1 MAAPRA
7 FIFDLDGTLIDTRE
21 DLTSAVNYIRGRF
34 GLSRV
39 SSSEVMRHTGLGLR
53 YLVEQTV
60 IRNLPDADLDATLGG
75 FRVHYRRHMLERT
88 HPYSGVPDAL
98 KQLTRAGVS
107 LGVASNKPVRLARE
121 ILDGL
126 GLINSFAAVIGP
138 ENVDN
143 GNKPS
148 ARLFLAAAEAL
159 GARPKDCLAVSDT
172 DLDLKAARSAKMRTC
187 GVTWGFG
194 EEKDLVSARPDLVVR
209 SPAEWVGLLKGSNGR
224 RVLKKPATRSTTARK
239 PAKKTRKPAKKTRKP
254 AKKTR
259 KPAKKAK
266 NKTAKSTTRRSA
278 AKRSRPARHK

>member
-1 MAAPRA
+1 MTAPRA
-7 FIFDLDGTLIDTRE
+7 FIFDLDGTLIDSRE

-39 SSSEVMRHTGLGLR
+39 SSSEVMRHTDFGLR

-60 IRNLPDADLDATLGG
+60 VRNLPDADLDATLGG

-98 KQLTRAGVS
+98 KQLARSGAL

-121 ILDGL
+121 ILSGL
-126 GLINSFAAVIGP
+126 GLIHCFKAVIGP
-138 ENVDN
+138 ESVNN
-143 GNKPS
+143 GNKTS

-159 GARPKDCLAVSDT
+159 GAQPRDCLAVSDT
-172 DLDLKAARSAKMRTC
+172 DLDIKAARAAKMRTC

-209 SPAEWVGLLKGSNGR
+209 NPAEWVGLLKGPNGR
-224 RVLKKPATRSTTARK
+224 KASVSKTAQAATPEKSAKKK
-239 PAKKTRKPAKKTRKP
+239 PAKKPAKKKPAKKPANKP
-254 AKKTR
+254 AR
-259 KPAKKAK
+259 K
-266 NKTAKSTTRRSA
+266 
-278 AKRSRPARHK
+278 RPARHK